1 MRIQP
6 EPERGQTS
14 GAQLAFFDS
23 RYTIP
28 VTLSGK
34 PTTPLSRMLISTV
47 ERQLLHG
54 ITAEVSSGHVLAIL
68 GPSGAGK
75 TTLLNMLTLQR
86 RGGKPFARVLLNGKT
101 FTQSMYR
108 TYSAYV
114 EQDDSLWATLTA
126 QEHLSYAIRLYRPQ
140 LSSTEIAVV
149 RDTLLQSVG
158 LKEVEHIKAG
168 NAFMHGLSSGHKR
181 RLSIAIALSKQ
192 PHLLFLDE
200 PTSGVDSASAALMM
214 TLLKKVAVDNQ
225 VAILCT
231 IHQPSASVWA
241 GFDNALILS
250 MGRTAYCGP
259 AAKLGD
265 YCASLGKPVP
275 ELANPAEFFLNL
287 VNAPPPS
294 TVPFACVHTHPPT
307 PPPSLSRPPS
317 SLSPSTLNLAQR

>member
-1 MRIQP
+1 MSLQSLDMKPCKGASAAQVRSGYP
-6 EPERGQTS
+6 GVCLVLQTR
-14 GAQLAFFDS
+14 F
-23 RYTIP
+23 
-28 VTLSGK
+28 
-34 PTTPLSRMLISTV
+34 
-47 ERQLLHG
+47 LLPD
-54 ITAEVSSGHVLAIL
+54 E
-68 GPSGAGK
+68 
-75 TTLLNMLTLQR
+75 
-86 RGGKPFARVLLNGKT
+86 
-101 FTQSMYR
+101 
-108 TYSAYV
+108 
-114 EQDDSLWATLTA
+114 
-126 QEHLSYAIRLYRPQ
+126 
-140 LSSTEIAVV
+140 VV
-149 RDTLLQSVG
+149 RHRS
-158 LKEVEHIKAG
+158 
-168 NAFMHGLSSGHKR
+168 
-181 RLSIAIALSKQ
+181 
-192 PHLLFLDE
+192 HLRKSR
-200 PTSGVDSASAALMM
+200 PRGPWVSPAALMM
-214 TLLKKVAVDNQ
+214 TLLKKVAIDNQ